1 MVRRTR
7 PQMCN
12 CTSGNLEI
20 PGSRFARPGMTEQL
34 SVALAPT
41 TRAPAPSAFPA
52 SAGFAARR
60 DLLRRSR
67 AQTLAGGFFGWPALP
82 APPRT
87 AAARPERGLLP
98 RGFLLPFPAD
108 PPPGP

>member
-60 DLLRRSR
+60 VLLRQSR
-67 AQTLAGGFFGWPALP
+67 AQPPAGAVVGFPGFASTPPACAVAPEP
-82 APPRT
+82 APP
-87 AAARPERGLLP
+87 AAGLL
-98 RGFLLPFPAD
+98 D
-108 PPPGP
+108 P